1 MISFRQLYHTL
12 KEKLPVITLR
22 MMSAV
27 LLMNSQDELLMM
39 KRSPFRTISPGLWAA
54 VGGHLEPG
62 EIGNPLAAC
71 EREILEETGIEA
83 CDITRLHLQYV
94 LIRLN
99 ETEIRQQ
106 FFFTGLTDKHPEMAT
121 DEGELHWISRSEVFE
136 RPLPY
141 IFRCLLEH
149 YFQHGHTEHPWVGS
163 AGVDPVSGQ
172 PVIHWNPLLDPYLI

>member
-1 MISFRQLYHTL
+1 VFHTL

-39 KRSPFRTISPGLWAA
+39 KRSPFRTISPSLWAA
-54 VGGHLEPG
+54 IGGHLEPG

-71 EREILEETGIEA
+71 VREILEETGIEA

-99 ETEIRQQ
+99 GTEIRQQ
-106 FFFTGLTDKHPEMAT
+106 FFFTGLTDKHPEIAT
-121 DEGELHWISRSEVFE
+121 DEGELHWISSGEVLE

-163 AGVDPVSGQ
+163 AGVDPVSCQ
-172 PVIHWNPLLDPYLI
+172 PVIHWNPLLDPSMI